1 MVITYRLG
9 RGKESRLSS
18 RLIEVV
24 PHMAV
29 ALVLTVTLLYA
40 IESFF
45 Y

>member
-1 MVITYRLG
+1 VVITYRLG
-9 RGKESRLSS
+9 RGKESRFSS
-18 RLIEVV
+18 RLVEII

-29 ALVLTVTLLYA
+29 AVILTVTLLYA